1 MATLATNYL
10 DLADLYKQQ
19 EGGKVTSTIIEILN
33 ETNEMMDDMV
43 IFECNEGTT
52 HKTTIRTGLPSPT
65 WKKLYQHT
73 QPTKSTTAQVVDT
86 TAMAEDFS
94 EIDEDLVDLADNKAQ
109 FRLNES
115 KAHLQGIAH
124 DHQAKI
130 IYGNTASDPE
140 QFLGLAPRFNSLS
153 AVNGNNIIDAGGTGS
168 DNTSVWFIVWDQTT
182 CHGLYPK
189 GSKAGVEHKD
199 LGVETKEDSSGGLL
213 RVYRDQYKLKAGIS
227 VRDWRYVV
235 RIANIDVSDLQN
247 GSVDIYKFMR
257 KAYWKLPKG
266 FRAKGKVAIYCN
278 SDVLEALD
286 AAGTNDTGGGD
297 NYIRLKPMEIQ
308 GKEVEAYRRIPVRQ
322 VDAILNTEAQIT

>member
-1 MATLATNYL
+1 MAGVGNTYL

-19 EGGKVTSTIIEILN
+19 ENGKVSSTIIEILN
-33 ETNEMMDDMV
+33 ETNEMLDDMIV
-43 IFECNEGTT
+43 LPCNEGTT
-52 HKTTIRTGLPSPT
+52 HKTTVRTGLPSPT

-94 EIDEDLVDLADNKAQ
+94 EIDEDLVELADDKAQ

-115 KAHLQGIAH
+115 KAHLQGISQ
-124 DHQAKI
+124 DHQSKI

-168 DNTSVWFIVWDQTT
+168 DNTSVWFMIWGQTT
-182 CHGLYPK
+182 VHGIYPK
-189 GSKAGVEHKD
+189 GTMAGVQHKD
-199 LGVETKEDSSGGLL
+199 LGVESKTDSSGGIL
-213 RVYRDQYKLKAGIS
+213 RVYRDQYKLKAGVS
-227 VRDWRYVV
+227 LRDWRYVV
-235 RIANIDVSDLQN
+235 RIANIDVSDLQA
-247 GSVDIYKFMR
+247 GTVDIYKYMR
-257 KAYWKLPKG
+257 KAYWKLPKDWK
-266 FRAKGKVAIYCN
+266 AKGKAAIYCN

-286 AAGTNDTGGGD
+286 AKQTSGHSGTATVQ
-297 NYIRLKPMEIQ
+297 LKPAEVQ
-308 GKEVEAYRRIPVRQ
+308 GKEVLMYRDIPLRQ